1 MYKDSTYT
9 SASSSIN
16 SVDLKGFLGP
26 RPRGL
31 LDHSCMN
38 TCHKE
43 GKKEE
48 EKTAIMDHTY
58 GVAVLAL
65 DEAADF
71 FGGMVYKQTTY
82 DSEQKLK

>member
-1 MYKDSTYT
+1 MDCQ
-9 SASSSIN
+9 I
-16 SVDLKGFLGP
+16 
-26 RPRGL
+26 GL
-31 LDHSCMN
+31 CCNCNGIVNYHNRIYWN